1 MKALT
6 PHEQFARE
14 IRACLNRWVE
24 ESDIEDL
31 DLAEI
36 AAQVFN
42 DWLAEDV
49 VDFEADSSIDWGGDY
64 DDPELPQ

>member
-49 VDFEADSSIDWGGDY
+49 VDFEPDPSIDWGDE
-64 DDPELPQ
+64 DDGPELPQ

>member
-36 AAQVFN
+36 AAKVFN
-42 DWLAEDV
+42 DWLDEPV
-49 VDFEADSSIDWGGDY
+49 VDFDPDVFREE
-64 DDPELPQ
+64 DDGPELP